1 MTKTI
6 QWGKVTL
13 LLHDPV
19 FQEGYETGRA
29 TCLEALSDCSSRS
42 TITDYSLQTLF
53 VSSFL
58 EVPFDCASPLSWQL
72 GYYLGYVSSPVLS
85 EEGSVCSLSNSISL
99 TEMIHAT
106 A

>member
-19 FQEGYETGRA
+19 FREGYETGRK
-29 TCLEALSDCSSRS
+29 TCLEALSDCSFRS

-53 VSSFL
+53 VSSSL
-58 EVPFDCASPLSWQL
+58 EVPSDCASPLSWQL
-72 GYYLGYVSSPVLS
+72 GYYLGYMSGPILL
-85 EEGSVCSLSNSISL
+85 EEGAVCSLLNSISL
-99 TEMIHAT
+99 RDPIPVT

>member
-6 QWGKVTL
+6 QWGKITL

-19 FQEGYETGRA
+19 FQDGYEVGRKA
-29 TCLEALSDCSSRS
+29 CLEALSDGSSRS

-53 VSSFL
+53 VSSSL
-58 EVPFDCASPLSWQL
+58 EVPSDCTSPLSWQL
-72 GYYLGYVSSPVLS
+72 GYYLGYVSSPILS
-85 EEGSVCSLSNSISL
+85 EEGSVCSLLNSISL
-99 TEMIHAT
+99 TGMIPAT